1 MQLGHRLNQ
10 LIEQLLPYSHYVPM
24 TIENL
29 NKAPFIPYKNNVS
42 NKLTTGQLQL
52 PSGTH
57 LVVDEAQLAAGQLTQ
72 LGKLCADYISSSLV
86 FIIRVGLAN
95 LKALHDVVLWQKLEY
110 DFEFHTLTF
119 NTDYPCLITSTG
131 RSLFSV
137 SNIRAA
143 TRSRI
148 TQLLI

>member
-42 NKLTTGQLQL
+42 NKLTAGQLQL

-72 LGKLCADYISSSLV
+72 IGKICADYILVTRIHHSCRPGQLESSARCRSV
-86 FIIRVGLAN
+86 AKTRIRL
-95 LKALHDVVLWQKLEY
+95 
-110 DFEFHTLTF
+110 
-119 NTDYPCLITSTG
+119 
-131 RSLFSV
+131 
-137 SNIRAA
+137 
-143 TRSRI
+143 
-148 TQLLI
+148 